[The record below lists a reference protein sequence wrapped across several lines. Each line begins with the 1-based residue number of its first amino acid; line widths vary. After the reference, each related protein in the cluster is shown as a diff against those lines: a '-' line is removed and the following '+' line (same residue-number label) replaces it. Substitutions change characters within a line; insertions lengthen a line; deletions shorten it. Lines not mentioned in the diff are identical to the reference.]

1 MAEERHYNTTVM
13 FIDMAGYT
21 SKSSKLSRQE
31 LQDTLEEFEKTVTP
45 VIKNFGGKIIKGMGD
60 AYLITFHSPTNSVL
74 CASEIQKRIKER
86 NQGLDE
92 KEAFEARIGISS
104 GEVYERGGD
113 IFGTPVNLASR
124 IQTKAMPGEI
134 LFGESVYH
142 AMNKNEIK
150 YSSLG
155 KHSLKGIDDKVEIYS
170 VETSTKIR
178 GFFSKMKSF
187 IWRRKWWILGI
198 IILLIILSS
207 SNNQKLEENWI
218 PEANAALEK
227 QDIKT
232 MENLLKIYEE
242 KPEEWKDFEKRMF
255 ALRMYL
261 AMGKR
266 ERAINELAL
275 LWEISNPEQKEELKR
290 IAQERDI
297 DLGMFVMM
305 PAEEQLQKEPLP
317 EEKIVLNE
325 QK

>member
-21 SKSSKLSRQE
+21 SKSSKLSRAE

-45 VIKNFGGKIIKGMGD
+45 VVKNFGGKIIKGMGD

-74 CASEIQKRIKER
+74 CAVEIQKRIKER
-86 NQGLDE
+86 NQGLGE
-92 KEAFEARIGISS
+92 KETFEARIGISS

-155 KHSLKGIDDKVEIYS
+155 KQSLKGIDDKIEIYS
-170 VETSTKIR
+170 VESSVKFR
-178 GFFSKMKSF
+178 GFFTKIKNF
-187 IWRRKWWILGI
+187 LKRRKWWIIGLF
-198 IILLIILSS
+198 ILLIIISS

-227 QDIKT
+227 NDIKT
-232 MENLLKIYEE
+232 MESLMKIYEE
-242 KPEEWKDFEKRMF
+242 KPDDWKNFEKRML

-261 AMGKR
+261 SMGKR
-266 ERAINELAL
+266 DRAINEFTK
-275 LWEISNPEQKEELKR
+275 LWEISDPGQKEELKR
-290 IAQERDI
+290 IANERGIDI
-297 DLGMFVMM
+297 SRFVNV
-305 PAEEQLQKEPLP
+305 EGIQKEP
-317 EEKIVLNE
+317 IMME
-325 QK
+325 QKI